1 MSTDR
6 DPVSAPVTASDRA
19 REVLARVAWE
29 NAINCT
35 GPGEVGCRG
44 RKGWHSWTE
53 HYAHVAAEQVKA
65 LTEAGLLA
73 EGVERV
79 EWGVRLKDGSVAS
92 PEGGDEQTVREFAAR
107 QPHRVVVRR
116 IVTTNPDRVTE
127 WEEVE

>member
-1 MSTDR
+1 M
-6 DPVSAPVTASDRA
+6 SAPVTAGDRA

-65 LTEAGLLA
+65 LTEAGLLV

-79 EWGVRLKDGSVAS
+79 EWGMRGPTGGISLLGSTRPDDLDVNA
-92 PEGGDEQTVREFAAR
+92 D
-107 QPHRVVVRR
+107 VRR
-116 IVTTNPDRVTE
+116 NVTTYPDRVTE